1 VIKIN
6 RDGILFV
13 TTYSWAV
20 FVLLS
25 WRQSNP
31 IGLLNIVGYL
41 CLLFIPGLL
50 TQFSIGLG
58 SSLPFW
64 HRLGQIL
71 GVSILELFIWTLL
84 CNTLLPHLHIARPL
98 DRHPMLI
105 ELSVLYVGLA
115 IWTYVKLGRFKYRLK
130 WDQLFGTRN
139 DLFIIIAPLMLVIL
153 SIAGAISLNN
163 GGTDL
168 ITLVMLIGCSLLIIY
183 LLFNRDKIKE
193 NSFAW
198 AIYLMSVSLLFMTS
212 LRGWYVTGHD
222 IQHEFQVFQLTK
234 HAGLWAMAHQRDPYN
249 ACLSITILPTIF
261 ANTLHLND
269 PYVYKVLFQLIFGSV
284 PVMIFL
290 LMRRYLSKAKSLLAV
305 VYFIAFPTFFTD
317 MAFLNR
323 QEIAFLFLSLMLLVI
338 FDERIKLRKKQW
350 LFICFGLGMILSH
363 YSTTYSVLLL
373 LFFMICARPIY
384 NWIAPRLSSWKMFR
398 NSSINVLDRTRKK
411 ISIIITIPM
420 VIMLIYFC
428 FIWYG
433 VITNTASGAT
443 NIIAQTIESVKNGL
457 NTDSRSSDVSYSI
470 FSPGAASPGQQL
482 KEYVKDIVSP
492 ERAKFPDE
500 FYPTSI
506 IEQTKT
512 NIVTEPSLP
521 VTGVGHTIAK
531 LGVNISALNNL
542 LKQTYAKLLQV
553 FVALGLIYM
562 LCKKKFNNS
571 LEPEFFLLSLA
582 SIVFVLLQVIL
593 PDLSQA
599 YGLLRAF
606 QQSLMVLGLLL
617 VVGTFALA
625 SGFRNRLIL
634 YALPSLIAIGFF
646 LSSTGVISQILGGY
660 QAQLFL
666 NNSGQYYD
674 VYYTHKQE
682 LAGIDWL
689 NNITQETK
697 YGVNTHALMQ
707 TDEFTSA
714 KLAGYTSLPTVADV
728 YPGVIQKDSYVFLG
742 YTNVTKNQA
751 GIFYNGDLITY
762 TYPTKLLNQEKNLI
776 YSNGGTEIY
785 K

>member
-1 VIKIN
+1 MKIN
-6 RDGILFV
+6 RDGIIFV
-13 TTYSWAV
+13 TTYSWAL

-31 IGLLNIVGYL
+31 VGLLNIVGYL
-41 CLLFIPGLL
+41 CLLLVPGLL
-50 TQFSIGLG
+50 TLLSIGLG
-58 SSLPFW
+58 SALPFW

-71 GVSILELFIWTLL
+71 GTSILEMFVWILL
-84 CNTLLPHLHIARPL
+84 CNTVLPHFHIARPL
-98 DRHPMLI
+98 DRRPLLI
-105 ELSVLYVGLA
+105 ELSALYAGLA
-115 IWTYVKLGRFKYRLK
+115 TWAYIKLARFKYRLK
-130 WDQLFGTRN
+130 WDQLVGAQK
-139 DLFIIIAPLMLVIL
+139 DLFVICIPLLLVIL

-168 ITLVMLIGCSLLIIY
+168 ITLAMLIGCSVLMVY
-183 LLFNRDKIKE
+183 LLFNRRKLKE

-198 AIYLMSVSLLFMTS
+198 AIYLMSISLLFMTS

-234 HAGLWAMAHQRDPYN
+234 HAGLWAMANQRDPYN

-261 ANTLHLND
+261 SNTLHLSD

-290 LMRRYLSKAKSLLAV
+290 LMRRYLSNAKSLLAV
-305 VYFIAFPTFFTD
+305 IYFIAFPTFFTD

-338 FDERIKLRKKQW
+338 FDIRIKLRKKQW

-373 LFFMICARPIY
+373 LFFMICARPIFS
-384 NWIAPRLSSWKMFR
+384 WIAPRLAAWKMFK
-398 NSSINVLDRTRKK
+398 NSSINVLDNTHKRMFH
-411 ISIIITIPM
+411 IITIPM
-420 VIMLIYFC
+420 VVMLIYFC
-428 FIWYG
+428 FIWFG
-433 VITNTASGAT
+433 IITNTASGAT
-443 NIIAQTIESVKNGL
+443 SIVAQTIESVKNGL

-470 FSPGAASPGQQL
+470 FSPGAASPMQQL
-482 KEYVKDIVSP
+482 HEYIKNVVDP
-492 ERAKFPDE
+492 ERKQFPDE
-500 FYPTSI
+500 FYSSSAVN
-506 IEQTKT
+506 QTKT
-512 NIVTEPSLP
+512 KIVTEPSLP
-521 VTGVGHTIAK
+521 VTGIGHYIAK
-531 LGVNISALNNL
+531 YGINISALNNL

-553 FVALGLIYM
+553 FVAIGIIYM
-562 LCKKKFNNS
+562 LFKKKFNHS
-571 LEPEFFLLSLA
+571 LEPEFFLLGIA
-582 SIVFVLLQVIL
+582 SIVFVILQVVL

-625 SGFRNRLIL
+625 SGFRNKFIL
-634 YALPSLIAIGFF
+634 YALPSLIAVGFF

-682 LAGIDWL
+682 LAGISWL
-689 NNITQETK
+689 NNVTQEVK
-697 YGVNTHALMQ
+697 YGANTHALMQ

-742 YTNVTKNQA
+742 YTNVTKGQA
-751 GIFYNGDLITY
+751 SIFYNGDLITY
-762 TYPTKLLNQEKNLI
+762 SYPIKLLNQEKNLI